1 MTAPEPVSGGTPAA
15 ETAGTPK
22 PKYLVFRT
30 DGTDIPEDEPC
41 WVFRAKDALAL
52 AAIVAYRA
60 IAEGVAL
67 PPEFLAEIDAHIE
80 RIRKWQEVHGAKLP
94 D

>member
-1 MTAPEPVSGGTPAA
+1 MA
-15 ETAGTPK
+15 
-22 PKYLVFRT
+22 KYTGLAKT
-30 DGTDIPEDEPC
+30 DGTKIPAGEPY
-41 WVFRAKDALAL
+41 WVFRAHDALAL
-52 AAIVAYRA
+52 PAIVAYRA

-80 RIRKWQEVHGAKLP
+80 RIKRWQETYGAKLP

>member
-1 MTAPEPVSGGTPAA
+1 VSAPESAAVTPGQAA
-15 ETAGTPK
+15 K

-60 IAEGVAL
+60 MAEGVAL
-67 PPEFLAEIDAHIE
+67 PPEFLADIDAHID
-80 RIRKWQEVHGAKLP
+80 RIRSWQERHGAKMP